1 MNQESAQSSEATE
14 LERLE
19 AMKRR
24 MSVDQQ
30 RRPSIKPNTHPPLK
44 PSQQDMSEAAK
55 PSEMS

>member
-1 MNQESAQSSEATE
+1 MNKESEDRSEATE

-30 RRPSIKPNTHPPLK
+30 RRPSIKSSISPPL
-44 PSQQDMSEAAK
+44 
-55 PSEMS
+55 